1 MISRD
6 ENDLPMTDSTGV
18 AVTRQVKKLAQDPT
32 YKSVDFFDK
41 CAIEP
46 NFKVDKEQITIQ
58 APKAPPPTVKADD
71 LNIPEFLLK
80 DLTSDEIVNIANQL
94 IRFAYDPLKVTHHL
108 KDLDEVLGKQMQ
120 ASPNLPSQQNSLPT
134 YLIAGRG
141 NFIPGAPPPNYQ
153 PLKKGRMLDAILLE
167 REGLRDVNKHG
178 FIVKFIGYVSSMI
191 ADRIVSSGQLF
202 NENKQ
207 VNRVLL
213 HGSYTHRLLLEAFAK
228 AVEKGDIDLNIK
240 SEKKLDF
247 VHLLHILVSVKSK
260 NGLSLWEMGLDSV
273 EDSERSSNA
282 PLDSKQFSF
291 SCRSPFVFNSLLLC
305 FGKELG
311 LPNLQ
316 TYMLDSHY
324 KAAYEMVL
332 RSKEKMAKADKLPD
346 YSEIDI
352 SDERI
357 YERCMEYFSIMAESY
372 GEVGGN
378 TPFTIDELSMLSDE
392 RYISS
397 MWGPSVRMKISAPQ
411 NPGVYTGWMEFFQHK
426 SGVKE
431 PLANQTKKH
440 ERSESDE
447 DEERRAK
454 RKQ

>member
-1 MISRD
+1 MLSRD
-6 ENDLPMTDSTGV
+6 ENDLPIPQSTGV
-18 AVTRQVKKLAQDPT
+18 TVTRQVKNLTQDPT
-32 YKSVDFFDK
+32 YKSADFFDK

-58 APKAPPPTVKADD
+58 ASKAPPPTVTEDD
-71 LNIPEFLLK
+71 LTIPDFLLN
-80 DLTSDEIVNIANQL
+80 DLTPDEIVKIANQL
-94 IRFAYDPLKVTHHL
+94 IAFAYDPLNVAHHL
-108 KDLDEVLGKQMQ
+108 KDLDMVLGKLMEEQQ
-120 ASPNLPSQQNSLPT
+120 ILPSQQNSLPT

-141 NFIPGAPPPNYQ
+141 NYIPGAPPPDYQ
-153 PLKKGRMLDAILLE
+153 PLKKGRMLDTLLLE
-167 REGLRDVNKHG
+167 RESLRDVNKHG
-178 FIVKFIGYVSSMI
+178 FIVKFIGFVSSMI

-213 HGSYTHRLLLEAFAK
+213 HGSYTHRLLLEAFAH
-228 AVEKGDIDLNIK
+228 AIEKGEIDLNIK
-240 SEKKLDF
+240 SEKKLNF
-247 VHLLHILVSVKSK
+247 VQLLHILVSVKAKS
-260 NGLSLWEMGLDSV
+260 GQSLWEMGLDSV
-273 EDSERSSNA
+273 DDSQRSSNA
-282 PLDSKQFSF
+282 PLDAKQFSF

-332 RSKEKMAKADKLPD
+332 RSKEKMAKADKLPH

-352 SDERI
+352 SNERI

-378 TPFTIDELSMLSDE
+378 TPFTIDELAMLSDE

-397 MWGPSVRMKISAPQ
+397 MWGPSVRMKISSPHK
-411 NPGVYTGWMEFFQHK
+411 PGVYTGWMEFFQSK

-431 PLANQTKKH
+431 PIPNQSKKH
-440 ERSESDE
+440 ERSEE
-447 DEERRAK
+447 DGEERYGKK
-454 RKQ
+454 R

>member
-1 MISRD
+1 M
-6 ENDLPMTDSTGV
+6 
-18 AVTRQVKKLAQDPT
+18 
-32 YKSVDFFDK
+32 
-41 CAIEP
+41 
-46 NFKVDKEQITIQ
+46 
-58 APKAPPPTVKADD
+58 
-71 LNIPEFLLK
+71 
-80 DLTSDEIVNIANQL
+80 
-94 IRFAYDPLKVTHHL
+94 
-108 KDLDEVLGKQMQ
+108 VLGKLMEEQQ
-120 ASPNLPSQQNSLPT
+120 ILPSQQNSLPT

-141 NFIPGAPPPNYQ
+141 NYIPGAPPPDYQ
-153 PLKKGRMLDAILLE
+153 PLKKGRMLDTLLLE
-167 REGLRDVNKHG
+167 RESLRDVNKHG
-178 FIVKFIGYVSSMI
+178 FIVKFIGFVCSMI

-213 HGSYTHRLLLEAFAK
+213 HGSYTHRLLLEAFAH
-228 AVEKGDIDLNIK
+228 AIEKGEIDLNIK
-240 SEKKLDF
+240 SEKKLNF
-247 VHLLHILVSVKSK
+247 VQLLHILVSVKAKS
-260 NGLSLWEMGLDSV
+260 GQSLWEMGLDSV
-273 EDSERSSNA
+273 DDSQRSSNA
-282 PLDSKQFSF
+282 PLDAKQFSF

-332 RSKEKMAKADKLPD
+332 RSKEKMAKADKLPH

-352 SDERI
+352 SNERI

-378 TPFTIDELSMLSDE
+378 TPFTIDELAMLSDE

-397 MWGPSVRMKISAPQ
+397 MWGPSVRMKISSPHK
-411 NPGVYTGWMEFFQHK
+411 PGVYTGWMEFFQSK

-431 PLANQTKKH
+431 PIPNQSKKH
-440 ERSESDE
+440 ERSEE
-447 DEERRAK
+447 DGEERYGKKGKEYCLVSDLGLRYP
-454 RKQ
+454 